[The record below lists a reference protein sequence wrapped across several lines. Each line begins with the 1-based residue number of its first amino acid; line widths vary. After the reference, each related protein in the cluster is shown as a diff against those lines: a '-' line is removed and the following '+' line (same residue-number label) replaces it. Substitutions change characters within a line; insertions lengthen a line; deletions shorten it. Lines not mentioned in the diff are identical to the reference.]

1 MRFSVD
7 PDSRTSIYLQIKDQI
22 RYAISVGELRPGDAL
37 PSIRKLETELGVN
50 RNTIRRAYLELQ
62 NEGTLTIRQG
72 KKAEVAAS
80 PLRPRGR
87 ASGSQAEV
95 LARRMVEE
103 AEAEGFDG
111 VWFISVFEKAAVDHD
126 RRYAKCAFIECSQYQ
141 ADDFAGATG
150 AVWGRHVVGIDLHR
164 LQENMD
170 LLPSSTQYV
179 LTTHWHLAEVQ
190 RRLKQRVKAIQ
201 DVSVQLS
208 RAFYEGARRLSGL
221 TTGLIL
227 RDPESVPGYRKLVRE
242 LVEVKGDVPVALMG
256 EQEAQT
262 LMDTV
267 EGVVYTT
274 PCRGFVAEHAPS
286 HLVTQELLYEPV
298 SGDLVR
304 IREDFFP
311 AA

>member
-80 PLRPRGR
+80 PFRPPGR

-111 VWFISVFEKAAVDHD
+111 VWFIPVFEKAAVDHD

-141 ADDFAGATG
+141 ADDFAGATS
-150 AVWGRHVVGIDLHR
+150 AVWGRRVVGIDLHR
-164 LQENMD
+164 LQED
-170 LLPSSTQYV
+170 IDSLPSSTQYV

-201 DVSVQLS
+201 GRERPTFPD
-208 RAFYEGARRLSGL
+208 
-221 TTGLIL
+221 IL
-227 RDPESVPGYRKLVRE
+227 RRRPPVERPNHGADPAGPRVRTGIPEAGPGTCGRQGRRTS
-242 LVEVKGDVPVALMG
+242 GSHGRTGGPD
-256 EQEAQT
+256 
-262 LMDTV
+262 
-267 EGVVYTT
+267 
-274 PCRGFVAEHAPS
+274 APG
-286 HLVTQELLYEPV
+286 H
-298 SGDLVR
+298 R
-304 IREDFFP
+304 
-311 AA
+311 

>member
-62 NEGTLTIRQG
+62 SEGTLTIRQG

-80 PLRPRGR
+80 PFRPRGR
-87 ASGSQAEV
+87 ASGSQAGV

-141 ADDFAGATG
+141 ADDFAGATR

-164 LQENMD
+164 LQEDTD

-208 RAFYEGARRLSGL
+208 RTFYEGTRRLSGL

-242 LVEVKGDVPVALMG
+242 LVDVKGDVPVALMG
-256 EQEAQT
+256 DQEART

-267 EGVVYTT
+267 EGIVYTT

-298 SGDLVR
+298 SDDLIR
-304 IREDFFP
+304 IREAFFP
-311 AA
+311 A